1 MSNSGRW
8 VFDKDMQKMVK
19 VSDMIPKLASKIDGV
34 YFREPYMENFG
45 GAGRKPGVMVTSKGH
60 KKALMKERGI
70 EEFEESLTDVKP
82 DVQGKTLYFLP
93 TAKTQKKAKTRKRR
107 A

>member
-1 MSNSGRW
+1 MSKSGRYKCI
-8 VFDKDMQKMVK
+8 DGEMVR
-19 VSDMIPKLASKIDGV
+19 VSREIPKIASKIDGV

-93 TAKTQKKAKTRKRR
+93 TGQNQKKAKTPEGR